1 MRAAPGPVPGVFVCF
16 RGSCLHGGTVQGDS
30 VASVAA
36 FLLDAARGGVSANT
50 VVQVLQHWVDEG
62 LGPEKIRA
70 AVTAADASGPAKHRV
85 AFDGYRDAIA
95 TQFLS
100 PGDPQ

>member
-36 FLLDAARGGVSANT
+36 FLLDAARGDVSAHT

-62 LGPEKIRA
+62 LA
-70 AVTAADASGPAKHRV
+70 AEQIATGVKAADASCAPKHRA
-85 AFDGYRDAIA
+85 AFDGYRHAIA

-100 PGDPQ
+100 SG